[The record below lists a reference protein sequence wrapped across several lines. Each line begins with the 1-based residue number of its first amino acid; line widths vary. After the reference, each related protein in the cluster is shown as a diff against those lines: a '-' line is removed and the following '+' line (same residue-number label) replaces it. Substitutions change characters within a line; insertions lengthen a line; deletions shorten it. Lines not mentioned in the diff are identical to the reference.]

1 MIDQAIT
8 LGGSAIIPG
17 FSPDQQAVFDAIM
30 DWRSA
35 WPATKQTFA
44 LGGLAGTGK
53 TTIVSY
59 LARCL
64 PKPVIACPTGKA
76 ANVLQSKGVDART
89 IHSLIYEPF
98 GKSNGQV
105 RFRLR
110 RHLDAETL
118 IIDEASM
125 VTSKIH
131 GDLCSF
137 SKPILFVGDHGQLE
151 PVGENANLM
160 KDPDVCLEQIHRQ
173 AEGNPII
180 RLAKAFRD
188 GRENQVRA
196 AMRNGIWQDQMGRC
210 TVTTRSRLDAYLH
223 SGMQVIVGFNKPRHE
238 LNSKIRGNLG
248 RKGAPSPG
256 EKLICLQNNA
266 RFNLFNGQE
275 CVVTGVRDQRG
286 GIVELELEIEDGRL
300 ITAPCLARQFGV
312 GPIKDHRDVAVLLMD
327 FGYVLTVHKAQ
338 GSAWPEV
345 LVLESTFAS
354 SWDARRWR
362 YTATTR
368 ARERIVYC
376 W

>member
-1 MIDQAIT
+1 
-8 LGGSAIIPG
+8 
-17 FSPDQQAVFDAIM
+17 
-30 DWRSA
+30 
-35 WPATKQTFA
+35 
-44 LGGLAGTGK
+44 
-53 TTIVSY
+53 
-59 LARCL
+59 
-64 PKPVIACPTGKA
+64 
-76 ANVLQSKGVDART
+76 
-89 IHSLIYEPF
+89 
-98 GKSNGQV
+98 
-105 RFRLR
+105 
-110 RHLDAETL
+110 
-118 IIDEASM
+118 
-125 VTSKIH
+125 
-131 GDLCSF
+131 
-137 SKPILFVGDHGQLE
+137 
-151 PVGENANLM
+151 
-160 KDPDVCLEQIHRQ
+160 
-173 AEGNPII
+173 
-180 RLAKAFRD
+180 
-188 GRENQVRA
+188 
-196 AMRNGIWQDQMGRC
+196 MRNGIWQDQMGRC